1 MLTPS
6 AGRAY
11 NGGMTSRRSYTADSV
26 ARALDVHLAAGRIRG
41 WQAQGS
47 RYTVEL
53 HRAADLELRSL
64 REAYVFVAGLASA
77 HMAPEQ
83 GSPQANAA
91 RWEQAG
97 RDAFAA
103 GRPPQPTAD
112 PLVFDAVAH
121 LPVGG
126 GAVEI
131 MSAWVRGYS
140 AANLAAPVEVT
151 A

>member
-6 AGRAY
+6 SERAY
-11 NGGMTSRRSYTADSV
+11 NGGMTTRRTYTADSI
-26 ARALDVHLAAGRIRG
+26 ARALDVHLDAGRIRG
-41 WQAQGS
+41 WNQNGT
-47 RYTVEL
+47 RYTVSL
-53 HRAADLELRSL
+53 NRADDLELRSL

-83 GSPQANAA
+83 GTPAASAA
-91 RWEQAG
+91 RWEQLG

-121 LPVGG
+121 LPVGA

-131 MSAWVRGYS
+131 MSAWTRGYT